1 MGVDVTEQHKEQLR
15 SCYLSSMILA
25 ERERLRSV
33 AFCCI
38 STGEFHFPNKLAAQI
53 AVGTVDRYLS
63 TSRLERVV
71 FNVFKDEDLYL
82 YRKLMQ

>member
-1 MGVDVTEQHKEQLR
+1 MNVTEKQKEELR
-15 SCYLSSMILA
+15 SCYISCLILA
-25 ERERLRSV
+25 EKEGLKTL

-53 AVGTVDRYLS
+53 AVDAVDRYLTRS
-63 TSRLERVV
+63 KLERVI
-71 FNVFKDEDLYL
+71 FNVFKDEDLNL